1 MKVFAALLFV
11 GSLSVV
17 AQAELPQ
24 GTEYFGAFFC
34 PPAPED
40 SDVAECSAPCGGSD
54 ECAGDGMLC
63 CPLTQDCRICRQGI
77 PSNDGALVCR
87 TEDEEEVAP
96 LTITLDEAECEY
108 CVCVNGM
115 FYCNELEELEDGTC
129 PDLPPPTEGA
139 VCSYEEREVPPTEF
153 TVIRS
158 EEDCDICICGN
169 GVLFCR
175 SCEPDVTCEYG
186 GHRLRLGETVFSNGD
201 CSLCTCMESGEVECA
216 TQDDC
221 SKSDACMACGHKT
234 MRDNNTLFLLSSNVY
249 VPR

>member
-1 MKVFAALLFV
+1 MVRFFIAV

-108 CVCVNGM
+108 WWV
-115 FYCNELEELEDGTC
+115 
-129 PDLPPPTEGA
+129 A
-139 VCSYEEREVPPTEF
+139 VCYKVDTHNNY
-153 TVIRS
+153 VI
-158 EEDCDICICGN
+158 C
-169 GVLFCR
+169 
-175 SCEPDVTCEYG
+175 
-186 GHRLRLGETVFSNGD
+186 
-201 CSLCTCMESGEVECA
+201 
-216 TQDDC
+216 
-221 SKSDACMACGHKT
+221 
-234 MRDNNTLFLLSSNVY
+234 NNA
-249 VPR
+249 